1 MPTASTTVLGGVI
14 IPTVATS
21 GINNTSGS
29 ISLATASTTQL
40 GAVKVDGT
48 TITITSGVISA
59 TTTATLSSRATV
71 ATTTASLASTAAAT
85 ATVVAA
91 KGYALYSIQ
100 VSAGAWVSVYTSST
114 AQSSDSSRAI
124 TTDPTPGSGVV
135 AEAITTTATTTY
147 FTPAI
152 YGYNADGTPSTNMY
166 LRITNNSGSTT
177 AITVTI
183 TYLKLE
189 N

>member
-1 MPTASTTVLGGVI
+1 M
-14 IPTVATS
+14 ATS

-59 TTTATLSSRATV
+59 TTATLSSRATV